1 MINPQSAQ
9 ALLTVCA
16 DLVNQQVKSV
26 YLLLSTNGGQV
37 MEGVALYTALRAFP
51 FTLTIHNIGNVDS
64 VGNIVFLAGSQRYAS
79 PAATFMFHGIG
90 FDFTGPFRLEE
101 KLLLERLDSIRADH
115 KRLSGISSPRTLA

>member
-64 VGNIVFLAGSQRYAS
+64 VGNIVF
-79 PAATFMFHGIG
+79 HGIG